1 MKITLPKEE
10 QQSKSEIV
18 RQLEKEILLA
28 QDTYYNTD
36 HVLMS
41 DAEFDDKMLRLQAL
55 DPDNEVFKRVGSD
68 SGSAFSKAKHFMY
81 CGSQNKCNEPEEFIK
96 WLNER
101 AYGKDV
107 LVEYKCD
114 GSSVELQY
122 ENGKFARA
130 VSRGN
135 GSIGDDITE
144 NIKNAKYVIK
154 DLPDKNFTGGV
165 RGEVVLFHNDFEKVS
180 FGANCRNAANGIMKR
195 KNSEYAYLLSVV
207 VYDVLNAHDPEW
219 FKKETDKIEWLKQQG
234 FKSVESYYMPSLR
247 THDEIT
253 KLRDEL
259 STNRFS
265 TVEYDIDG
273 LVIKINDVDFED
285 CKKTKPDN
293 QIAYKFILS
302 EQPSELLGV
311 DYSRN
316 GKTYTPVGVFT
327 PVYLCGTTV
336 QRANLCNPNIINSL
350 GIKIGS
356 KIMVVKRGEIIP
368 KIKSVISNPPDAK
381 DIIYPETCECCGA
394 KLIISPSKIYCPNK
408 ACPSTVIHRLLKWVT
423 INNIYGVGEA
433 LAEALYNEKV
443 ISDVK
448 DLYTVSVEELSKV
461 MSPKIAVK
469 IKANIDK
476 SKSKMNLVDF
486 IAGYDL
492 DDIGRLMIEK
502 VISAKKIKNLSD
514 LLALKVEDVRTIPG
528 FAVLASENLVS
539 ELRYYRNELIELSKL
554 FDFKEKEITTDSIL
568 SNKSVAFTGALNTMT
583 RDEAIEKL
591 KSVGGSFSSSVTSNT
606 DYLCTNET
614 DSNSSKFVKA
624 KQLGITIITEAQFN
638 EMIG

>member
-1 MKITLPKEE
+1 MKINLLPKEE
-10 QQSKSEIV
+10 
-18 RQLEKEILLA
+18 LEAKIKEF
-28 QDTYYNTD
+28 QDAYYNTGESL
-36 HVLMS
+36 VS
-41 DAEFDDKMLRLQAL
+41 DAEFDDYYDTLMEI
-55 DPDNEVFKRVGSD
+55 DPNNEVFRRVGSD
-68 SGSAFSKAKHFMY
+68 SGSAFKKVKHFMY
-81 CGSQNKCNEPEEFIK
+81 CGSQNKCNEPEEFIDWINK
-96 WLNER
+96 R
-101 AYGKDV
+101 AIGKDV

-114 GSSVELQY
+114 GSSIELQY

-135 GSIGDDITE
+135 GSIGDDVTE
-144 NIKNAKYVIK
+144 NISKAQHVVNILK
-154 DLPDKNFTGGV
+154 DPNFTGGV
-165 RGEVVLFHNDFEKVS
+165 RGEVLLFHKDFEKAP

-207 VYDVLNAHDPEW
+207 VYDVYNAHDPEW
-219 FKKETDKIEWLKQQG
+219 FKKESDKIEWLKDQQ
-234 FKSVESYYMPSLR
+234 FKCVETYYMPALR

-273 LVIKINDVDFED
+273 LVIKVNDIDFND
-285 CKKTKPDN
+285 MNKTKPDN

-302 EQPSELLGV
+302 EQPSDLLNV
-311 DYSRN
+311 EFSRN

-356 KIMVVKRGEIIP
+356 KIMIVKRGEIIP
-368 KIKSVISNPPDAK
+368 KIKSVISNPPNAK
-381 DIIYPETCECCGA
+381 DIVYPEICECCGS
-394 KLIISPSKIYCPNK
+394 KLKITPSKIYCPNK
-408 ACPSTVIHRLLKWVT
+408 SCPSTVIHRLLKWVT
-423 INNIYGVGEA
+423 INNIYGIGES
-433 LAEALYNEKV
+433 LAKALYDAKI

-448 DLYTVSVEELSKV
+448 DLYTVSVDELSKV

-502 VISAKKIKNLSD
+502 VITVKKIKDIWGLLNLR
-514 LLALKVEDVRTIPG
+514 VEDIETIPG
-528 FAVLASENLVS
+528 FAVLASENLV
-539 ELRYYRNELIELSKL
+539 NELSYYKNELVELSKL
-554 FDFKEKEITTDSIL
+554 FDFKSDETVIRTDSRL

-583 RDEAIEKL
+583 RDEAIAKL

-614 DSNSSKFVKA
+614 DSANSKFVKA
-624 KQLGITIITEAQFN
+624 KQLGIPIITEEQFN
-638 EMIG
+638 EMIK